1 MKSKTSFFNGAAFRK
16 DMTRFSPL
24 WGGYILCLMLGLF
37 LLAQGGLDYS
47 FVHNLSECIQVM
59 GLVNCGYDL
68 LVAQLLFGDLYN
80 SRMCNAL
87 HALPLRR
94 ECWFGTHIAS
104 GLAMSLIPTAVMT
117 AVSLVLMAFSSMV
130 NGWQIPLYWM
140 LAANLEYLFFFG
152 VAVFSTFCAGNRLAM
167 AVVYGF
173 LNFASFVAYYLIN
186 ILYIPLLHG
195 VVLQDAPYLSFCPVA
210 KIANEAFI
218 HCEYH
223 TVFSGYSA
231 EGFREYTG
239 YGTFEVMDTWWY
251 LWVIAA
257 VGIALS
263 ALGLVLY
270 RRRKLECAGDFLATK
285 KLEPVFMVLFSICTA
300 CAFQIVTGSVLGYG
314 YDGNTVST
322 LVFLGA
328 GLAAGWF
335 AGRMLVERNARVFRK
350 PKNWLGLLALTL
362 AVGVSLVLT
371 KADIFGIEDWVPQK
385 DQVERAWL
393 TNYSI
398 YGRNPV
404 MSGDSIDDVL
414 RVHELALEDKLTYEQ
429 ASADRQAAYA
439 EYEEATMEIA
449 EDGTVRNDYS
459 KAKLRDYKQYSSVTL
474 TYQMKDGRRVQR
486 EYFIMVDTEEGEL
499 VKRHYSR
506 EAYLL
511 WDQIGWQE
519 SDSLLALVAKPERI
533 HVEGVPVDDAYLT
546 EEAVE
551 ALFRAISADCA
562 AGTMAQNT
570 EFHKGAVFEEGEAQ
584 LREYWI
590 DIQIGLPV
598 ECGFSLNIYADS
610 ANTLAWLESTGV
622 LEEVHAQ
629 VVEGSKY
636 G

>member
-37 LLAQGGLDYS
+37 LLAQGGQDYR

-59 GLVNCGYDL
+59 GLVNCGYAL

-104 GLAMSLIPTAVMT
+104 GLFMSLIPTAAMT
-117 AVSLVLMAFSSMV
+117 AVSLVLIQFSSMEQ
-130 NGWQIPLYWM
+130 GWQIPLYWM

-152 VAVFSTFCAGNRLAM
+152 VAVFGAFCAGNRLAM
-167 AVVYGF
+167 AVVYAF
-173 LNFASFVAYYLIN
+173 VNFASIVAYYLMN

-195 VVLQDAPYLSFCPVA
+195 VVLQDAPYISFCPVA
-210 KIANEAFI
+210 KIVNERFI
-218 HCEYH
+218 DSEYH

-239 YGTFEVMDTWWY
+239 YGTFEVMDSWWY
-251 LWVIAA
+251 LGGIAA
-257 VGIALS
+257 VGIALG

-270 RRRKLECAGDFLATK
+270 RRRRLECAGDFMATK

-300 CAFQIVTGSVLGYG
+300 CAFQIVTGSFLGYG
-314 YDGNTVST
+314 YRGVHVGT
-322 LVFLGA
+322 LVFLAA
-328 GLAAGWF
+328 GLAVGWF
-335 AGRMLVERNARVFRK
+335 AGRMLVERNVRVFHK
-350 PKNWLGLLALTL
+350 PKNWLGLVALTL
-362 AVGVSLVLT
+362 AMGASLVLT
-371 KADIFGIEDWVPQK
+371 KADPLGIEDWVPEK
-385 DQVERAWL
+385 DQVESAWM
-393 TNYSI
+393 TNYSV
-398 YGRNPV
+398 YGRNPG
-404 MSGDSIDDVL
+404 MPGGSIEDVL

-429 ASADRQAAYA
+429 ASADRDAAYA

-486 EYFIMVDTEEGEL
+486 EYFIMVDTEEGQL
-499 VKRHYSR
+499 VKRHYSS

-511 WDQIGWQE
+511 WDQIGWRE
-519 SDSLLALVAKPERI
+519 SDSLLDLVAKPERI
-533 HVEGVPVDDAYLT
+533 HVDGHPVDDAYLT
-546 EEAVE
+546 EEAVAE
-551 ALFRAISADCA
+551 LFRAISADCA
-562 AGTMAQNT
+562 AGAMAQNG
-570 EFHKGAVFEEGEAQ
+570 EFHKGTVFEEGEAQ
-584 LREYWI
+584 LREYWLNI
-590 DIQIGLPV
+590 EIGLPV
-598 ECGFSLNIYADS
+598 DCGFSLNIYAE
-610 ANTLAWLESTGV
+610 AVNTRAWLEKTGV
-622 LEEVHAQ
+622 LEEVHAE
-629 VVEGSKY
+629 VLESY
-636 G
+636 GK

>member
-1 MKSKTSFFNGAAFRK
+1 MKSKTSFFNGPAFQK
-16 DMTRFSPL
+16 DLTRFSPL
-24 WGGYILCLMLGLF
+24 WGGYTLCLMLGLF
-37 LLAQGGLDYS
+37 LLAEGGLDYS
-47 FVHNLSECIQVM
+47 FARNLSDCIQVM
-59 GLVNCGYDL
+59 GLVNCGYAL

-104 GLAMSLIPTAVMT
+104 GLFMSLIPTAAMT
-117 AVSLVLMAFSSMV
+117 AVSLVLIPFSSME

-140 LAANLEYLFFFG
+140 LATNLQYLFFFG
-152 VAVFSTFCAGNRLAM
+152 VAVFGAFCAGNRLAM
-167 AVVYGF
+167 AVVYAF
-173 LNFASFVAYYLIN
+173 VNFASIVAYYLMN

-195 VVLQDAPYLSFCPVA
+195 VVLQDAPYISFCPVA
-210 KIANEAFI
+210 KIVNERFI
-218 HCEYH
+218 DCEYH

-257 VGIALS
+257 VGIALG

-270 RRRKLECAGDFLATK
+270 RRRRLECAGDFLATK

-335 AGRMLVERNARVFRK
+335 AGRMLVERNVRVFHK

-371 KADIFGIEDWVPQK
+371 KADPLGIEDWIPEK
-385 DQVERAWL
+385 DQVESAWM
-393 TNYSI
+393 TNYSV
-398 YGRNPV
+398 YGRNPG
-404 MSGDSIDDVL
+404 MPGGSIDDVI

-429 ASADRQAAYA
+429 ASADRDAAYA

-459 KAKLRDYKQYSSVTL
+459 KAELRDYKQYSRVTV

-499 VKRHYSR
+499 VKRHYSS
-506 EAYLL
+506 EVYLL
-511 WDQIGWQE
+511 WDQIGWRE
-519 SDSLLALVAKPERI
+519 SDSLLDLVAKPERI
-533 HVEGVPVDDAYLT
+533 HVEGIPVDDAYLT
-546 EEAVE
+546 EEALE
-551 ALFRAISADCA
+551 ELFRAISADCA
-562 AGTMAQNT
+562 AGAMAQNG
-570 EFHKGAVFEEGEAQ
+570 EFHKGTVFEEGEAQ
-584 LREYWI
+584 LREYWLNI
-590 DIQIGLPV
+590 EIGLPV
-598 ECGFSLNIYADS
+598 DCGFSLNIYAE
-610 ANTLAWLESTGV
+610 AVNTRAWLEKTGV

-629 VVEGSKY
+629 VLDSYLE
-636 G
+636 